1 MIKWFANKFKDFN
14 CNMQIIIQNGI
25 VDLSGEPILKKVNI
39 EINTESKIGIVGR
52 NGCGKTTLLR
62 LISGELQISKDNPE
76 ANSNFMVS
84 GKPII
89 GILNQM
95 TFKDNSVSL
104 VNEIRSAYQNIIDMK
119 VRLDELQK
127 IMSDGTDSNAI
138 NEYTTLLD
146 IFTNEG
152 GFYFEKEYEAAIKR
166 FGFNEEEKY
175 KPLSDFSGGQR
186 TKIAFLKLL
195 LSKPDLLLLDEPTNH
210 LDVDAVTWLEEYLAT
225 YKKAVVIVS
234 HDRMFLDKTVKTI
247 YEIERGK
254 TYKYNG
260 NYSEFVVQKQLLREQ
275 QAKDYEA
282 QQKEIA
288 RLNELVERFRYKAN
302 KAAMA
307 QSKIKQLER
316 MDLIEPPETYDN
328 RTFKAAFQPTIRSVN
343 DVLSVRNL
351 AIGYDKVLS
360 RVSFDIKRGEHIGI
374 IGGNGL
380 GKSTLLKT
388 LVGVLPSLDGNF
400 IIGGSVK
407 IGYFDQQMAQ
417 YSSNKTVLNDFIDAF
432 PSYSDFQARSALGA
446 FLFTG
451 EDVFKTVDMLSGGE
465 RVRLALCKIFGKKP
479 NFLIL
484 DEPTNH
490 MDILSKEALENIL
503 MDYEG
508 TLIFV
513 SHDRYFIKKVAQQ
526 ILSFEN
532 GGTRLYRFGYEEY
545 LENQALPSPDK
556 KVSSD
561 KTPEKAPK
569 KTFTTPLK
577 EKSRIE
583 RSLKKAEETV
593 TKLEG
598 EISALEEALADENN
612 KSDYV
617 KLGELQ
623 NEIAK
628 LSAELEEAM
637 LKWEEA
643 AALFEEIE

>member
-1 MIKWFANKFKDFN
+1 
-14 CNMQIIIQNGI
+14 MQIIIQNGI

>member
-1 MIKWFANKFKDFN
+1 
-14 CNMQIIIQNGI
+14 MQIVVQNGI
-25 VDLSGEPILKKVNI
+25 VDLSGEPILKQINI

-62 LISGELQISKDNPE
+62 LLSGELLISKDNPE
-76 ANSNFMVS
+76 ANSNYLVS
-84 GKPII
+84 GKPVI
-89 GILNQM
+89 GTLNQM
-95 TFKDNSVSL
+95 TFKDNDISL
-104 VNEIRSAYQNIIDMK
+104 VDEIRSAYQNIIDMK
-119 VRLDELQK
+119 ARLDELQT
-127 IMSDGTDSNAI
+127 IMGNDENSDAI

-166 FGFNEEEKY
+166 FGFTEEEKY

-210 LDVDAVTWLEEYLAT
+210 LDVNAVTWLEEYLST

-234 HDRMFLDKTVKTI
+234 HDRMFLDKVVKII

-260 NYSEFVVQKQLLREQ
+260 NYSDFVIQKRNLREQ

-282 QQKEIA
+282 QQKEVA
-288 RLNELVERFRYKAN
+288 RLTELVERFRYKAN

-307 QSKIKQLER
+307 QSKLKQLER
-316 MDLIEPPETYDN
+316 MDLIEQPETYDN
-328 RTFKAAFQPTIRSVN
+328 RTFRVDFQPAVRSVN
-343 DVLSVRNL
+343 DVLTVRNL
-351 AIGYDKVLS
+351 AIGYDRLLS
-360 RVSFDIKRGEHIGI
+360 KVSFEIKRGEHIGI

-388 LVGVLPSLDGNF
+388 IVGALPSLSGEF

-417 YSSNKTVLNDFIDAF
+417 YSSSNTVLDDFRNEF
-432 PSYSDFQARSALGA
+432 PSYDDFQARSALGA
-446 FLFTG
+446 FLFSG
-451 EDVFKTVDMLSGGE
+451 DDVFKTVDMLSGGE

-490 MDILSKEALENIL
+490 MDILSKEALESIL
-503 MDYEG
+503 MEYEG
-508 TLIFV
+508 SLIFV
-513 SHDRYFIKKVAQQ
+513 SHDRYFIKKVAHQ
-526 ILSFEN
+526 ILSFED
-532 GGTRLYRFGYEEY
+532 GGTKLYKFGYDEY
-545 LENQALPSPDK
+545 LENQAH
-556 KVSSD
+556 VSSETD
-561 KTPEKAPK
+561 NVAKIAVKAPK

-577 EKSRIE
+577 EKSRRE
-583 RSLKKAEETV
+583 RALKKAEETV
-593 TKLEG
+593 EKLEA
-598 EISALEEALADENN
+598 EMASLEEALADEQNQ
-612 KSDYV
+612 SDYI

-623 NEIAK
+623 NELARV
-628 LSAELEEAM
+628 SSELEKAM
-637 LKWEEA
+637 ILWEEA
-643 AALFEEIE
+643 EFLVQEIQ